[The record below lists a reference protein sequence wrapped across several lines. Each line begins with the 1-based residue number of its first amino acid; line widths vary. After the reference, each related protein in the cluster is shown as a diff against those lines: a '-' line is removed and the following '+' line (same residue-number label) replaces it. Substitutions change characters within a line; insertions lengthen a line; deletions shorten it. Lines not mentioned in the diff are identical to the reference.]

1 MRLFVVADADPGAL
15 PRVLERFET
24 LNLVPQRV
32 IAERC
37 SEDVLHIE
45 VDVANCLPRIVEQ
58 IVSKLSQM
66 PSIHSASCRSETV
79 EIANVAGRATHGSTI

>member
-1 MRLFVVADADPGAL
+1 MVADADPGAL

-24 LNLVPQRV
+24 LNLVPRRV

-45 VDVANCLPRIVEQ
+45 VEVANCLPRVVEQ
-58 IVSKLSQM
+58 IAAKLAQM
-66 PSIHSASCRSETV
+66 PSIHSASCRHETV